1 LISEN
6 QGLEKSGSASNLTK
20 ISDPANLDYF
30 SRSPPRKKAR
40 FIP

>member
-6 QGLEKSGSASNLTK
+6 QGLEKSRSASNLRK
-20 ISDPANLDYF
+20 ISVLANLIYF